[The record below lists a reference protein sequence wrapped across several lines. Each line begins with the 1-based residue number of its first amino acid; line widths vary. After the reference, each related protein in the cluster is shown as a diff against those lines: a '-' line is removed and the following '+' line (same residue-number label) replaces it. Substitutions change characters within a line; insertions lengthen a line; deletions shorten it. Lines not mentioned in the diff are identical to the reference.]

1 MLSLHKHGSDLFIM
15 TYEVFMKKGATDAIK
30 NITVDELVFD
40 SEFDKLNFYSKKIVV
55 LDVGIDRG

>member
-40 SEFDKLNFYSKKIVV
+40 SEFDKLNFYSKKK
-55 LDVGIDRG
+55 